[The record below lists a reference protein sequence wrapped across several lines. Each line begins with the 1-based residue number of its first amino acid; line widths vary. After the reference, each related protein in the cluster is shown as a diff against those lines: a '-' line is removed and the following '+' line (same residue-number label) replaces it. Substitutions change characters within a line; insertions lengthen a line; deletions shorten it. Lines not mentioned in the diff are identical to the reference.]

1 MPTPFGLRT
10 LRQISMNAKDLDRA
24 TAFYRDTLG
33 VPFLFQ
39 VPNMS
44 FFDLDGVRLLVGL
57 AEDAAHDHPG
67 SVLYFSV
74 PDMDAAHAALTERG
88 VAFNGEP
95 HFVADMGDHDLWMG
109 FFKDSEGNQL
119 ALLEERAKVS

>member
-24 TAFYRDTLG
+24 TTFYRDTLG

-57 AEDAAHDHPG
+57 AEDASHDRPG

-74 PDMDAAHAALTERG
+74 PDMDAARAALAERG

-95 HFVADMGDHDLWMG
+95 HLVADMGDHDLWMA
-109 FFKDSEGNQL
+109 FFRDTEGNQL
-119 ALLEERAKVS
+119 ALLEERAKGP